1 MRHEMKHLVESF
13 RHHARLQFATVLVLV
28 ASFTVIAGVLT
39 INSNMQKILTLW
51 GESLQMSIY
60 LSDNVSTEQ
69 VSSVQ
74 KYLTENTNVDK
85 LKFVSK
91 EDALVNF
98 REQMASYAPDI
109 LKDNDLLKFL
119 PSSFQ
124 FSLSSVVSSTD
135 QLQVMKDLAVALKVQ
150 PGVDEVSYGQDWIK
164 SYASLTTGLN
174 WVGLFFVLFV
184 FISTG
189 FVMSNSI
196 QSSIEQR
203 RSEIEVMELVGATSR
218 YVRRPFLIEGA
229 VMGGVSCALALTLAF
244 GIFQSVSHELKT
256 YVSFMQLSQ
265 HLSFLGFGHVA
276 FLFVFSVLMGAGS
289 SWLCVKRINTGWAA
303 SQKANG

>member
-1 MRHEMKHLVESF
+1 MKHFIESF
-13 RHHARLQFATVLVLV
+13 RHHARLQLATILVLI
-28 ASFTVIAGVLT
+28 ASFTVISGVLT

-60 LSDNVSTEQ
+60 LADDVSPEQ

-74 KYLTENTNVDK
+74 KYLNENSSVDK
-85 LKFVSK
+85 LKYVSR
-91 EDALVNF
+91 EDAFASF

-109 LKDNDLLKFL
+109 LKDNDLLRFL

-124 FSLSSVVSSTD
+124 FSLSSVVAVTD

-150 PGVDEVSYGQDWIK
+150 PGVEEVSYGQDWIK
-164 SYASLTTGLN
+164 SYSALTNGLN
-174 WVGLFFVLFV
+174 WLGLFFVLFV
-184 FISTG
+184 LISTG

-203 RSEIEVMELVGATSR
+203 RNEIEVMELVGATSR

-229 VMGGVSCALALTLAF
+229 VLGGVSCLVAVLLTF
-244 GIFQSVSHELKT
+244 GLFQSVSYELKT

-265 HLSFLGFGHVA
+265 HLGFLGLA
-276 FLFVFSVLMGAGS
+276 PIAMLLVFSVLIGTGS

-303 SQKANG
+303 SQKARG